1 MPTAP
6 QRAALLLA
14 LLMANL
20 RPLAGQAITT
30 AIVQGTVAGQDS
42 LPIPNAVVELTNT
55 ATGQFWRLETSAA
68 GRYFF
73 GMVTIGGP
81 YRVAVRAIG
90 FGPAAKTGLML
101 TIGQRYTA
109 DFSLEPAVAILPE
122 LVVQGAAN
130 SQANR
135 GRTGPAQL
143 IPDSAL
149 RQLPNLNREV
159 VDLAFMSPQAS
170 RSPNGQLA
178 IGGQNPRYTSYLI
191 DGGQNSDLYLGG
203 AVAGYGLPHSISP
216 EAVAQ
221 LQVLAAPADV
231 RNGEFAGGAINIVTR
246 SGTNAWHGSAFGFF
260 QNDALAGTY
269 VASTPAGNFTSS
281 QYGVTLSGPIV
292 RNHLQFFLNADL
304 QHSVTPDVGPFITD
318 TAGGADLANFGVQY
332 ESVVR
337 FDSILTQTYGL
348 ESGGIGRNDFRQ
360 PASDLFAKLSAQAGA
375 NNQLELS
382 DHYGRT
388 TPQYGLNRDDGF
400 GLGSTASE
408 NTTTE
413 NALRLTWRGLFGRRW
428 SNELSLGYVK
438 YQNEDPSINRAVIT
452 VAADNGVMVA
462 HPWNAGGYPFTMG
475 GSTFEFTDNVTVGL
489 GRHVVTFGTHNELL
503 QFQDNSAL
511 ASGGEWEFGSL
522 DSLARGQPSTYT
534 RTLPGPLP
542 LPGHEVN
549 FRASQ
554 LGLYGQDQWAITRHV
569 MLTFGLRVDVPF
581 LPDAGAVNP
590 ALRDSLGLETG
601 PLPGGNPLWSP
612 RLGLNYDLGGRGMT
626 FLRGSAGLFSGHP
639 PYLWIF
645 AAYRDQQYLDC
656 EDSDAPHFDPFNPP
670 STCVTGSLPV
680 PQITVFDRGLK
691 YPQNWKFALGMDQ
704 RLPWGLVA
712 TVDFLYTYW
721 VNQFYYTDANL
732 TPPIGTAAG
741 EGGRLLYGTIFRDG
755 TATPSRFTSA
765 LGPVVRVSN
774 HSGDN
779 AFLASVQLQR
789 QFGSGLGLSA
799 SYTYSYVEDA
809 FSVTKFMSGNILRDT
824 PLDGSL
830 EDRAVGT
837 SFFSVPHRVSIT
849 GSVTLPLR
857 SRFSLTY
864 QGSSQ
869 APYTYIVNGDVN
881 ADGVNQLGFSGGQD
895 VLYVPRDVRPG
906 GDINLVTWDD
916 ATKAFVPAPA
926 SEYAELDKF
935 ISNEE
940 CLDHQRG
947 RIMARNSCRN
957 AWFGQL
963 DARLAVDL
971 PTFRGG
977 PIQLTAD
984 VTNLP
989 ALLHLPDFDPIWTT
1003 TYRATDSGE
1012 SSVPLLE
1019 LHGYNTV
1026 KQRGIYSL
1034 ARPHLNSVDQ
1044 VWNMQIGVRY
1054 SF

>member
-1 MPTAP
+1 
-6 QRAALLLA
+6 
-14 LLMANL
+14 MA
-20 RPLAGQAITT
+20 
-30 AIVQGTVAGQDS
+30 
-42 LPIPNAVVELTNT
+42 
-55 ATGQFWRLETSAA
+55 
-68 GRYFF
+68 
-73 GMVTIGGP
+73 
-81 YRVAVRAIG
+81 
-90 FGPAAKTGLML
+90 
-101 TIGQRYTA
+101 
-109 DFSLEPAVAILPE
+109 
-122 LVVQGAAN
+122 
-130 SQANR
+130 
-135 GRTGPAQL
+135 
-143 IPDSAL
+143 
-149 RQLPNLNREV
+149 
-159 VDLAFMSPQAS
+159 
-170 RSPNGQLA
+170 
-178 IGGQNPRYTSYLI
+178 
-191 DGGQNSDLYLGG
+191 
-203 AVAGYGLPHSISP
+203 
-216 EAVAQ
+216 
-221 LQVLAAPADV
+221 
-231 RNGEFAGGAINIVTR
+231 
-246 SGTNAWHGSAFGFF
+246 
-260 QNDALAGTY
+260 
-269 VASTPAGNFTSS
+269 
-281 QYGVTLSGPIV
+281 
-292 RNHLQFFLNADL
+292 
-304 QHSVTPDVGPFITD
+304 
-318 TAGGADLANFGVQY
+318 
-332 ESVVR
+332 
-337 FDSILTQTYGL
+337 
-348 ESGGIGRNDFRQ
+348 
-360 PASDLFAKLSAQAGA
+360 
-375 NNQLELS
+375 
-382 DHYGRT
+382 
-388 TPQYGLNRDDGF
+388 
-400 GLGSTASE
+400 
-408 NTTTE
+408 
-413 NALRLTWRGLFGRRW
+413 
-428 SNELSLGYVK
+428 
-438 YQNEDPSINRAVIT
+438 
-452 VAADNGVMVA
+452 
-462 HPWNAGGYPFTMG
+462 
-475 GSTFEFTDNVTVGL
+475 
-489 GRHVVTFGTHNELL
+489 
-503 QFQDNSAL
+503 
-511 ASGGEWEFGSL
+511 
-522 DSLARGQPSTYT
+522 
-534 RTLPGPLP
+534 
-542 LPGHEVN
+542 
-549 FRASQ
+549 
-554 LGLYGQDQWAITRHV
+554 
-569 MLTFGLRVDVPF
+569 
-581 LPDAGAVNP
+581 
-590 ALRDSLGLETG
+590 
-601 PLPGGNPLWSP
+601 
-612 RLGLNYDLGGRGMT
+612 
-626 FLRGSAGLFSGHP
+626 
-639 PYLWIF
+639 
-645 AAYRDQQYLDC
+645 
-656 EDSDAPHFDPFNPP
+656 
-670 STCVTGSLPV
+670 
-680 PQITVFDRGLK
+680 
-691 YPQNWKFALGMDQ
+691 
-704 RLPWGLVA
+704 
-712 TVDFLYTYW
+712 
-721 VNQFYYTDANL
+721 
-732 TPPIGTAAG
+732 
-741 EGGRLLYGTIFRDG
+741 IFRDG